1 MKIVAH
7 IAARSRV
14 APDTA
19 MDSPLGESSSN
30 TAKLSIT
37 PQSAH
42 LTTVTFD
49 HFWEKL
55 WSSTLGEITVVRG
68 SAIFLDVK
76 DQGLHLISTY
86 SGPIFSTTM
95 TLQRKIANMHPYE
108 LQE

>member
-30 TAKLSIT
+30 TATLSIT

-76 DQGLHLISTY
+76 DQGLHFMPTNWW
-86 SGPIFSTTM
+86 PIFSTTM
-95 TLQRKIANMHPYE
+95 TLEGIANMHHYK